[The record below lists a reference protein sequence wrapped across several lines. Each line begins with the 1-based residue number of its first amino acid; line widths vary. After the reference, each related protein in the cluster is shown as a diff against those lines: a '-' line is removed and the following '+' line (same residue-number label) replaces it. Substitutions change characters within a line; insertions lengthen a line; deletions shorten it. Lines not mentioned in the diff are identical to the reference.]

1 MPQLFQDRRD
11 AGRVLAGLLEHYANR
26 GDVVVLALPR
36 GGVPVA
42 FEVAT
47 ALNAPLDVFL
57 VRKLGVP
64 GGEELAMG
72 AIADGGV
79 VVLNED
85 VVAGLGIESEIIRNV
100 AVREGRELARREH
113 LGPANEADAQARGS
127 ARTSARISLLRG
139 WVPERIGGLRQ
150 RGFLA
155 RRSRFVQPGVHRLL
169 RKEIIE
175 ETSDVLF
182 DQPWWNGRAPI
193 PSVQAEFGAG

>member
-1 MPQLFQDRRD
+1 M
-11 AGRVLAGLLEHYANR
+11 LAGLLEHYANR

-100 AVREGRELARREH
+100 AVERGASWPGASIGAPPIKRTPTARASARRF
-113 LGPANEADAQARGS
+113 ARMLPTAGTAS
-127 ARTSARISLLRG
+127 SM
-139 WVPERIGGLRQ
+139 GGNL
-150 RGFLA
+150 
-155 RRSRFVQPGVHRLL
+155 
-169 RKEIIE
+169 
-175 ETSDVLF
+175 
-182 DQPWWNGRAPI
+182 
-193 PSVQAEFGAG
+193 